1 LLETEKVAE
10 LEKKQAEDCNSIL
23 QQLKQIQSLEKAQK
37 LAKKRL
43 TGMQYNLKKASSL
56 FNSTLKV
63 KLEYEQVLASLM
75 KNPRSHEMT
84 LKAIE
89 RY

>member
-1 LLETEKVAE
+1 MHQVRIKNMTLREDWSKLSQRVKLLERDNLLETEKVAE

-43 TGMQYNLKKASSL
+43 TGMQYNLKKAS
-56 FNSTLKV
+56 
-63 KLEYEQVLASLM
+63 
-75 KNPRSHEMT
+75 
-84 LKAIE
+84 
-89 RY
+89 